1 MQQLK
6 VSVFSRVRTPGSS
19 RSGSQSHYGV
29 RKIGSVVRVAP
40 MISSRAMQRAVL
52 GGASDGAFT
61 PWFPSET
68 YRRSDAASDEAVMSL
83 DRSSQHHTPDSTGE
97 APARLAP
104 PVTPRFWIVP
114 PDHGRDQLGA
124 PGALTHDDVP
134 DEALIAALVAGEPEA
149 LGPLYDRHARVV
161 FSVIMR
167 IAGDRDVAEEILQ
180 EVFLRAWQQAH
191 AFDETRGTVRF
202 WLHRIAHNLTLN
214 ELRRRQRRPQVQR
227 RPPSADAEDDEYA
240 ARVDAGRDP
249 AVDAWCAVRD
259 AELAHALDQLPQGQR
274 AVLLLYA
281 EGFSQSEIAAKLG
294 EPLGTVKSRM
304 RRALCR
310 LREALPTLG
319 IDAGWRGD

>member
-1 MQQLK
+1 M
-6 VSVFSRVRTPGSS
+6 G
-19 RSGSQSHYGV
+19 
-29 RKIGSVVRVAP
+29 
-40 MISSRAMQRAVL
+40 L
-52 GGASDGAFT
+52 G
-61 PWFPSET
+61 
-68 YRRSDAASDEAVMSL
+68 RL
-83 DRSSQHHTPDSTGE
+83 SQHREQNSTGE
-97 APARLAP
+97 APAKLAAR
-104 PVTPRFWIVP
+104 VTPKFWIVP
-114 PDHGRDQLGA
+114 PAAGGDPDDVPVPLPHE
-124 PGALTHDDVP
+124 DVP
-134 DEALIAALVAGEPEA
+134 DEALIAALVAGESEA
-149 LGPLYDRHARVV
+149 LGALYDRHARVV

-227 RPPSADAEDDEYA
+227 RPPGADVEADDN
-240 ARVDAGRDP
+240 VGCIDAGQDP

-259 AELAHALDQLPQGQR
+259 AELAHALDQLPPGQR

-294 EPLGTVKSRM
+294 EPLGTIKSRM

-319 IDAGWRGD
+319 VDAGWRGD

>member
-1 MQQLK
+1 
-6 VSVFSRVRTPGSS
+6 VRLGRSS
-19 RSGSQSHYGV
+19 
-29 RKIGSVVRVAP
+29 
-40 MISSRAMQRAVL
+40 
-52 GGASDGAFT
+52 
-61 PWFPSET
+61 E
-68 YRRSDAASDEAVMSL
+68 RRERDTTDEASAEP
-83 DRSSQHHTPDSTGE
+83 QATG
-97 APARLAP
+97 AA
-104 PVTPRFWIVP
+104 RFWLVP
-114 PDHGRDQLGA
+114 SDNGQDRPKS
-124 PGALTHDDVP
+124 PGALPNDDVP

-149 LGPLYDRHARVV
+149 LGALYDRHARVV
-161 FSVIMR
+161 FSLIMR

-202 WLHRIAHNLTLN
+202 WLQRIAHNLTLN

-227 RPPSADAEDDEYA
+227 RPPSTDSEGDTYA
-240 ARVDAGRDP
+240 GNVEVGQDP

-259 AELAHALDQLPQGQR
+259 AGLAHALDQLPPGQR

-281 EGFSQSEIAAKLG
+281 QGFSQSEIAAKLG

>member
-1 MQQLK
+1 
-6 VSVFSRVRTPGSS
+6 VRLGRSS
-19 RSGSQSHYGV
+19 ER
-29 RKIGSVVRVAP
+29 
-40 MISSRAMQRAVL
+40 
-52 GGASDGAFT
+52 DT
-61 PWFPSET
+61 T
-68 YRRSDAASDEAVMSL
+68 DEASAEP
-83 DRSSQHHTPDSTGE
+83 QATG
-97 APARLAP
+97 AA
-104 PVTPRFWIVP
+104 RFWLVP
-114 PDHGRDQLGA
+114 SDNGQDRPKS
-124 PGALTHDDVP
+124 PGALPNDDVP

-149 LGPLYDRHARVV
+149 LGALYDRHARVV
-161 FSVIMR
+161 FSLIMR

-202 WLHRIAHNLTLN
+202 WLQRIAHNLTLN

-227 RPPSADAEDDEYA
+227 RPPSTDSEGDTYA
-240 ARVDAGRDP
+240 GNVEVGQDP

-259 AELAHALDQLPQGQR
+259 AGLAHALDQLPPGQR

-281 EGFSQSEIAAKLG
+281 QGFSQSEIAAKLG

>member
-1 MQQLK
+1 
-6 VSVFSRVRTPGSS
+6 
-19 RSGSQSHYGV
+19 
-29 RKIGSVVRVAP
+29 
-40 MISSRAMQRAVL
+40 
-52 GGASDGAFT
+52 
-61 PWFPSET
+61 
-68 YRRSDAASDEAVMSL
+68 
-83 DRSSQHHTPDSTGE
+83 
-97 APARLAP
+97 
-104 PVTPRFWIVP
+104 
-114 PDHGRDQLGA
+114 
-124 PGALTHDDVP
+124 VP

-149 LGPLYDRHARVV
+149 LGALYDRHARVV
-161 FSVIMR
+161 FSLIMR

-180 EVFLRAWQQAH
+180 EVFLRAWLQAH

-202 WLHRIAHNLTLN
+202 WLQRIAHNLTLN

-227 RPPSADAEDDEYA
+227 RLASTDAEDDDYAGYA
-240 ARVDAGRDP
+240 AAGQDP

-259 AELAHALDQLPQGQR
+259 GELAHALHQLPPVQR

-281 EGFSQSEIAAKLG
+281 QGFSQSEIAAQLG

>member
-6 VSVFSRVRTPGSS
+6 RSEENRTVAPRRLHDRVEGDAS
-19 RSGSQSHYGV
+19 
-29 RKIGSVVRVAP
+29 SVVGRCERWCIYSMVP
-40 MISSRAMQRAVL
+40 CRNRRQI
-52 GGASDGAFT
+52 
-61 PWFPSET
+61 ET
-68 YRRSDAASDEAVMSL
+68 SLVEADMSP
-83 DRSSQHHTPDSTGE
+83 DSASQHRKQDTAGE
-97 APARLAP
+97 VSAEPQATAA
-104 PVTPRFWIVP
+104 PRFWIVP
-114 PDHGRDQLGA
+114 SDSGHDRPRSLGA
-124 PGALTHDDVP
+124 LPYDDVP

-149 LGPLYDRHARVV
+149 LGALYDRHARVV

-191 AFDETRGTVRF
+191 TFDETRGTVRF

-227 RPPSADAEDDEYA
+227 RLPMVDSEGDDYADGVAT
-240 ARVDAGRDP
+240 GQDP

-259 AELAHALDQLPQGQR
+259 AELAHALDQLPPGQR

-319 IDAGWRGD
+319 IDASWRGD

>member
-1 MQQLK
+1 MELG
-6 VSVFSRVRTPGSS
+6 GSS
-19 RSGSQSHYGV
+19 HHRELDTISQPSQQHPLTG
-29 RKIGSVVRVAP
+29 AP
-40 MISSRAMQRAVL
+40 
-52 GGASDGAFT
+52 
-61 PWFPSET
+61 
-68 YRRSDAASDEAVMSL
+68 
-83 DRSSQHHTPDSTGE
+83 
-97 APARLAP
+97 RL
-104 PVTPRFWIVP
+104 RIVP
-114 PDHGRDQLGA
+114 PDDGGVQAESVD
-124 PGALTHDDVP
+124 ALPPDIVP
-134 DEALIAALVAGEPEA
+134 DDALIAALVAGETEA
-149 LGPLYDRHARVV
+149 LGALYDRHARVV

-227 RPPSADAEDDEYA
+227 RPPSADSEDDDVGCVE
-240 ARVDAGRDP
+240 AGQDP
-249 AVDAWCAVRD
+249 AVDAWSAVRD
-259 AELAHALDQLPQGQR
+259 AELAHALDQLPPGQR

-281 EGFSQSEIAAKLG
+281 EGFSQSEIAAKLD
-294 EPLGTVKSRM
+294 EPLGTIKSRM